1 MLSEPTVR
9 MKLCALDILL
19 IILALSTVSPCQNV
33 RDYCVRVQSSTLQWF
48 PPSIRS
54 AAGTGICI
62 GENCSIVL
70 TTFHMQLAAGRAG
83 LEVSGGKIGKV
94 VSAATSID
102 GDKTDARLGNKIVSY
117 NIANDFSFLY
127 MQRKVRHKER
137 AIAGYQQ
144 NAGQTV
150 YIAGYYG
157 NVFQILKTRL
167 IGVNVPLT
175 TGESELKENLVLDID
190 LKPGS
195 SGSAVLDEHNRLLG
209 MIVVTGKLK
218 LNAGDASRV
227 SIALPIRSIAA
238 RLISLDPALG
248 SALFSDIPEAE
259 QNKTSPP
266 AMKNEE
272 LELPENTSPVLPAL
286 SPVQRKVPGA
296 IYTLQQKAAAA
307 ANIMRSV
314 VAEQCMVQGT
324 AKAKCHEVSINNGD
338 QTFREVR
345 QNGKLGKQ
353 VSKLPTPKAGVW
365 FASDWADTL
374 AMIAEGPWTF
384 EGAIGEKYLFT
395 RQFDAN
401 DDQCEYEE
409 HSSPVPLFGGA
420 YGNWKGVVPC
430 IEKVITDQEFSVV
443 ADFLEVYPPSGRCK
457 FKILQSAIY
466 YNWVSVEGLK
476 APMLLPIS
484 QRINGKQED
493 RDKLVYTTIS
503 WAKYRK
509 FGSEHK
515 IRFSQTVLLPHP

>member
-1 MLSEPTVR
+1 MLWDAIMR
-9 MKLCALDILL
+9 MILFGLCILL
-19 IILALSTVSPCQNV
+19 TILPLSTLSPCRNV
-33 RDYCVRVQSSTLQWF
+33 RDYCVRVESSTLHWF

-54 AAGTGICI
+54 EVGTGICI
-62 GENCSIVL
+62 GDNCSIVV
-70 TTFHMQLAAGRAG
+70 TPYHMQLAAGKAG
-83 LEVSGGKIGKV
+83 LEVVGGQIAKV
-94 VSAATSID
+94 LSAATSLD
-102 GDKTDARLGNKIVSY
+102 GEKSDLRLGNKAVSY
-117 NIANDFSFLY
+117 NVASDFSFIY
-127 MQRKVRHKER
+127 MKRKVRHKER
-137 AIAGYQQ
+137 AIVRYQTDV
-144 NAGQTV
+144 GQPV
-150 YIAGYYG
+150 YVVGYYG
-157 NVFQILKTRL
+157 RAFQIAKARL
-167 IGVNVPLT
+167 IGVNVPLMI
-175 TGESELKENLVLDID
+175 GQSELKENLVLDID

-209 MIVVTGKLK
+209 MIVITGKLK
-218 LNAGDASRV
+218 LKAGILSGV

-238 RLISLDPALG
+238 RLTSLDPALG
-248 SALFSDIPEAE
+248 SSLFSDIPDAE
-259 QNKTSPP
+259 HNRTSLS
-266 AMKNEE
+266 AIVYEE
-272 LELPENTSPVLPAL
+272 LEVPEDTSPAVPTF
-286 SPVQRKVPGA
+286 SPVYSNIPNAV
-296 IYTLQQKAAAA
+296 YTLQQKAATA
-307 ANIMRSV
+307 ANIMRNV
-314 VAEQCMVQGT
+314 MAEQCIVQGT
-324 AKAKCHEVSINNGD
+324 AKARCHEVSISMGD
-338 QTFREVR
+338 QTFRELR
-345 QNGKLGKQ
+345 NNGKLGKQ
-353 VSKLPTPKAGVW
+353 VAMLPPPKAGVW

-503 WAKYRK
+503 WAKYRE